1 MRLTAIPIQLG
12 INQQLQSIVNRQQFK
27 IPTANGECP
36 PVARVISPQGQLVV
50 VEFFQLWQEGVVIK
64 SRTASIQVGQT
75 IDGQT
80 INAEMLNNLT
90 WAIGTVSEDPIPQQR
105 INQMTALWIQAI
117 DVEGYRLIFK
127 DDETFGNQLY
137 GFKPAVIAQVNQN
150 NTVNRP
156 TTPGGL
162 LGHSTVP
169 SSCAIV
175 RPPISGGRFAT
186 LVEQLN
192 DNPNM
197 ADKLDLDTMG
207 QLIKDSE
214 VVYFNATEDPDFML
228 EDRVYDYIKDLY
240 RVRMF
245 AERNVVVEGA
255 AVSGDSDPYF
265 PPVRHGNVPI
275 TGMEHVPEPVGRMV
289 KLPVWMG
296 SLSKVQHG
304 DNKLSL
310 WKANYPGPYVVA
322 AKMDGASALRFWEAG
337 KEKLYSRGKNGMA
350 QDISELLPYLQLPI
364 LDQGVL
370 IRGELILKKSDF
382 ANKYKRVNR
391 TDKTGYRNA
400 RNAIGSGLVNKIGCR
415 IPGSKSIEA
424 ELNIPFM
431 ADIKY
436 VVYEAM
442 STPAATISQQY
453 QYLEMRYGKNPDG
466 TDKPHCSVAPH
477 FTLPDVTDEI
487 LSQVHDKFE
496 KEMDYDIDGVVVI
509 SDHQYDRPYGA
520 NPPYARA
527 YKKPLASL
535 MGVTT
540 VTHIDWNLSKH
551 GYLKP
556 TVNFLPVELDGS
568 TITKA
573 TGNNAGYIRDNN
585 LGPGAVVE
593 IVRSNSVIPM
603 IITFVKPAP
612 NGPQLPTQKAY
623 WSKNNV
629 DLILDQSDTSNLDP
643 AAKRA
648 ITVKQMRFFL
658 KTIGVKGIASAK
670 LDAMYGIGVTTI
682 PLLFAIRAEHLQFM
696 GPVASQNIIDAI
708 QAMVGKIP
716 LPVLA
721 TASGAFGRGI
731 GMELLTTVFNAY
743 PGILESQAVQTNNIE
758 QLIGGLVGLPDF
770 GIERAT
776 AVANGFRNFLTFL
789 GEMRRVGYPVVTVYQ
804 PPGAQK
810 VIVANHPLQG
820 VKIAMTGFHQDT
832 GMNNFI
838 PSVGGVLQ
846 KAMRAD
852 TQMLI
857 IADEGSENN
866 KTRAAQKK
874 GVHIIT
880 REEFRKRYM
889 S

>member
-1 MRLTAIPIQLG
+1 MRLSAIPIQLAG
-12 INQQLQSIVNRQQFK
+12 NHQLQSAVNRGQFK
-27 IPTANGECP
+27 ILTATGECP
-36 PVARVISPQGQLVV
+36 PVARVISPQGQPTVI
-50 VEFFQLWQEGVVIK
+50 EFFQLWQEGAVIK
-64 SRTASIQVGQT
+64 SRKASLQLSQT
-75 IDGQT
+75 LNTQT
-80 INAEMLNNLT
+80 SGIEILKNLVWT
-90 WAIGTVSEDPIPQQR
+90 VGTVSEDPVPQQR
-105 INQMTALWIQAI
+105 INQMTALWIQAV
-117 DVEGYRLIFK
+117 DVEGYRLIFSE
-127 DDETFGNQLY
+127 DETFANQLY
-137 GFKPAVIAQVNQN
+137 SFK
-150 NTVNRP
+150 
-156 TTPGGL
+156 
-162 LGHSTVP
+162 STIVP
-169 SSCAIV
+169 PSCAIV
-175 RPPISGGRFAT
+175 KAPLSGGRFAI
-186 LVEQLN
+186 LVDQLN
-192 DNPNM
+192 ENPNV

-207 QLIKDSE
+207 QLISDSN
-214 VVYFNATEDPDFML
+214 VIYNNAVEDPDFML
-228 EDRVYDYIKDLY
+228 EDRVYDYLKDLY

-255 AVSGDSDPYF
+255 SIGGLEAASLSGH
-265 PPVRHGNVPI
+265 RKGT

-364 LDQGVL
+364 LDQGVM

-382 ANKYKRVNR
+382 ANKYKRATR

-487 LSQVHDKFE
+487 LSQVHDKFDQ
-496 KEMDYDIDGVVVI
+496 EMDYDIDGVVVI
-509 SDHQYDRPYGA
+509 SDHQYDRPYGS

-556 TVNFLPVELDGS
+556 TVNFLAVELDGS

-573 TGNNAGYIRDNN
+573 TGNNAAYIRDNN

-612 NGPQLPTQKAY
+612 NGPQLPTQRAY

-629 DLILDQSDTSNLDP
+629 DLILDQSDTANLDP
-643 AAKRA
+643 EARRA

-682 PLLFAIRAEHLQFM
+682 PLLFAVRVEHLQFM
-696 GPVASQNIIDAI
+696 GLVASQNIIDAI
-708 QAMVGKIP
+708 QGVVGKIP

-770 GIERAT
+770 GQERAT
-776 AVANGFRNFLTFL
+776 AVAHGFRNFLTFL

-804 PPGAQK
+804 PPGAQA
-810 VIVANHPLQG
+810 IVVQNHPLNG

-832 GMNNFI
+832 EMNNFI

-874 GVHIIT
+874 GVQIIT
-880 REEFRKRYM
+880 REEFRRKYM
-889 S
+889 Q